1 MARTTVPSFVRDPNQ
16 SAELAALL
24 RDTAGELDD
33 DLEENRDTM
42 NRRQVATEKQT
53 VARYRQWADELDPP
67 VAEPEQRPT
76 HIRPARELP
85 TAASDA

>member
-16 SAELAALL
+16 AAELAALL
-24 RDTAGELDD
+24 RDMSSNL
-33 DLEENRDTM
+33 DLELAGNREDLT
-42 NRRQVATEKQT
+42 RRERTREEQAI
-53 VARYRQWADELDPP
+53 ARYRQWADELDPP